1 MTERWRNE
9 RQAVL
14 EQAKQLT
21 EHVRR
26 QSGPGASA
34 GGLALELQRS
44 ALQQLAQSYDSRYG
58 GFGKAPKFPPAQSLE
73 LCLRAVRRTAD
84 PDALS
89 MLRGTLDGMKAGGM
103 YDQLG
108 GGFARYSTDE
118 RWHVPHFEKML
129 YDNAQ
134 LAKVYTEAHQ
144 ALGDAEY
151 GRIATETLDYVMRE
165 MQSPEGGYYSATDA
179 DSEGVEGK
187 YFVWETHEIEELLPA
202 EDAADFCAYYDVTR
216 SNWEA

>member
-1 MTERWRNE
+1 
-9 RQAVL
+9 
-14 EQAKQLT
+14 
-21 EHVRR
+21 
-26 QSGPGASA
+26 
-34 GGLALELQRS
+34 
-44 ALQQLAQSYDSRYG
+44 
-58 GFGKAPKFPPAQSLE
+58 
-73 LCLRAVRRTAD
+73 
-84 PDALS
+84 

-134 LAKVYTEAHQ
+134 LAKAYTEAFQ
-144 ALGDAEY
+144 LTRASEY
-151 GRIATETLDYVMRE
+151 ARIARETLDYVARE

-187 YFVWETHEIEELLPA
+187 FFVWEPHEIEELLGQPDA
-202 EDAADFCAYYDVTR
+202 ERF
-216 SNWEA
+216 